1 MATRVVLGY
10 CGIGALV
17 ALHWLTFYD
26 AIKLANASV
35 AATCIALAPV
45 FTAVIEPWVT
55 KRPFRPRELLFGLAV
70 LPGVALVVGGVPE
83 GMRAGVVV
91 GAISA
96 VFVGLFGSL
105 NKRMVAHATRS
116 PSPRW
121 NSAPARSP

>member
-1 MATRVVLGY
+1 M
-10 CGIGALV
+10 
-17 ALHWLTFYD
+17 
-26 AIKLANASV
+26 
-35 AATCIALAPV
+35 
-45 FTAVIEPWVT
+45 T

-105 NKRMVAHATRS
+105 NKRMVRMPTRS

>member
-1 MATRVVLGY
+1 MAHAHDRPAQGATANPFLRAALGHHRDPGQTDHAAGIAAGVVAHVDRGGGASLVATRVVLGY

-70 LPGVALVVGGVPE
+70 L
-83 GMRAGVVV
+83 
-91 GAISA
+91 
-96 VFVGLFGSL
+96 
-105 NKRMVAHATRS
+105 
-116 PSPRW
+116 
-121 NSAPARSP
+121 